1 MVALNYTMFVDK
13 VIAGTKRQTIRAET
27 KAHTGCMLQHYEGQR
42 TKKCRKLRP
51 DDVCLSV
58 INVVLMEK
66 VAQPAGNTA
75 FVGKVHLDE
84 FAKNDG
90 FDTYEDMWAFFKARA
105 NEHGEFHGKLIKW

>member
-27 KAHTGCMLQHYEGQR
+27 KAHPGCMLQHYEGQR